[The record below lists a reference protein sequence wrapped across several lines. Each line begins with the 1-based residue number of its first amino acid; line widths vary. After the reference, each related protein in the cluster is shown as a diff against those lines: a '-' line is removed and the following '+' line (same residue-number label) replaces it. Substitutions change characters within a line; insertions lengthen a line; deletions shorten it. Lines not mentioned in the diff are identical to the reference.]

1 MEFGNV
7 TEYFDLPQLLLYLF
21 WLFFFSLIVYLHNES
36 KREGYPLVDS
46 HNPNYKGGTLFGFP
60 KPKVFKLPHGQGERV
75 APKADPQYE
84 LNAEQLVPGPGFP
97 LEPKGNPMLD
107 GIGPAAY
114 AIRPETPDLT
124 HDTGTPR
131 IIPMRVAS
139 DWSVE
144 SRDPDPRGNTVYGAD
159 GEPGGTV
166 TDLWI
171 DLSEPHIRY
180 LEIEPLGAA
189 SSDDSDGAPARK
201 RVLMPMTFA
210 RVKKT
215 GEVIAKSVCGRHF
228 ADAPGTANPDFVT
241 LQEEDK
247 IGAYYG
253 GGHLYALPERKEP
266 ML

>member
-7 TEYFDLPQLLLYLF
+7 TEYVDLPQLLLYLF
-21 WLFFFSLIVYLHNES
+21 WLFFFSLVIYLQNEG

-46 HNPNYKGGTLFGFP
+46 HNPNYRGGNLWGSP
-60 KPKVFKLPHGQGERV
+60 KPKVYKLPHGQGTRV
-75 APKADPQYE
+75 APRPDPQYE

-97 LEPKGNPMLD
+97 LEPKGNPLLD
-107 GIGPAAY
+107 GVGPAAW
-114 AIRPETPDLT
+114 AIRPEKPDLT
-124 HDTGTPR
+124 HDEGTPR
-131 IIPMRVAS
+131 IIPMRIAP

-159 GEPGGTV
+159 GEAGGTV

-180 LEIEPLGAA
+180 LEIDA
-189 SSDDSDGAPARK
+189 SGR
-201 RVLMPMTFA
+201 RVLMPMNFA
-210 RVKKT
+210 RVKRN
-215 GEVIAKSVCGRHF
+215 GDVVAKSVCGKNF
-228 ADAPGTANPDFVT
+228 AEAPGTANPDFVT

-247 IGAYYG
+247 IAAYYG

-266 ML
+266 LL